1 MENKIIYK
9 KIYYTRKENMLAEV
23 KSIALNGLQGYQ
35 VKIQTDVSAG
45 IPVFEIVGLP
55 DTSIKESKERVKIA
69 IRNTVGEFL
78 SRKIIVNLA
87 PANIRKEGSIFDL
100 PIAIGILMAMGK
112 ISEKKIED
120 TIFIGE
126 LALGGTI
133 EKVNGVLPIC
143 IEARKLGIKKV
154 ILPKENAKEAAIIE
168 DLKII
173 PISTLEEAI
182 QYLNGKIKIFNQED
196 SNFNSKINSNYQF
209 DFSEIKGQ
217 ENVKRALEV
226 TAAGGHNCLL
236 IRLSR
241 LWKNHDG
248 KSITKYLTRAYF

>member
-1 MENKIIYK
+1 ME
-9 KIYYTRKENMLAEV
+9 
-23 KSIALNGLQGYQ
+23 LQ
-35 VKIQTDVSAG
+35 
-45 IPVFEIVGLP
+45 L
-55 DTSIKESKERVKIA
+55 
-69 IRNTVGEFL
+69 
-78 SRKIIVNLA
+78 
-87 PANIRKEGSIFDL
+87 
-100 PIAIGILMAMGK
+100 
-112 ISEKKIED
+112 
-120 TIFIGE
+120 
-126 LALGGTI
+126 
-133 EKVNGVLPIC
+133 
-143 IEARKLGIKKV
+143 
-154 ILPKENAKEAAIIE
+154 
-168 DLKII
+168 
-173 PISTLEEAI
+173 I